1 VQVNVACLRLFL
13 RSSTGPNRAFEP
25 QSLGRVRD
33 PVRIAEGPTAI
44 DAATQ
49 RRHFGFRLRLV
60 DKLQPIGAGR
70 RRHSIGASEA
80 VEDKRIH
87 QLCSARSEVR
97 GVRSN
102 SACGVAEYGADR
114 PAGCA
119 LRSFLQRAAG
129 SRGRD
134 CARLGRAHQVCS
146 AQSSKANSS
155 RVSSQSRRILPI
167 SPGPIVSPAWM
178 GTTVV
183 RPPGCHM
190 KWWRERVWMTEKP
203 ALSKAAATSFPVSA
217 RSLLMMQW

>member
-1 VQVNVACLRLFL
+1 RIWRTQRVQVNAASLRLFL

-102 SACGVAEYGADR
+102 SACGVAEYGVDR
-114 PAGCA
+114 LAGCA

-134 CARLGRAHQVCS
+134 CAKLGRALHA
-146 AQSSKANSS
+146 AQSSRANSS

-178 GTTVV
+178 GITVV
-183 RPPGCHM
+183 RPSGCRI
-190 KWWRERVWMTEKP
+190 KWWLERVRMTEKP
-203 ALSKAAATSFPVSA
+203 ALSK
-217 RSLLMMQW
+217 